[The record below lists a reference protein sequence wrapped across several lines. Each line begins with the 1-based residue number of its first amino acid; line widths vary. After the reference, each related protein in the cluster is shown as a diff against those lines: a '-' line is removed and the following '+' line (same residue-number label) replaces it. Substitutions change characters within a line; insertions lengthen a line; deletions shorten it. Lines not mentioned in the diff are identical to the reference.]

1 MRIKVKKKI
10 KWRWNIFSL
19 MCTIMMDRRVWKK
32 SVHILS
38 QKTSKKSNNFKLN
51 FMSCW
56 ASSFLSNACN
66 NPQTSQTEMDH
77 QWLYSLEL
85 TEWKM
90 EHTKQSLPIRIKWSK
105 WPRECLQH
113 LLSSG
118 KRRNVFIDHIE
129 WCKCARNT
137 SKWDY
142 IKATSAKNQFDAL
155 VFLEDGFKGDSM
167 HTRQH
172 VHLSQPI

>member
-1 MRIKVKKKI
+1 
-10 KWRWNIFSL
+10 
-19 MCTIMMDRRVWKK
+19 
-32 SVHILS
+32 
-38 QKTSKKSNNFKLN
+38 
-51 FMSCW
+51 MSCW

-155 VFLEDGFKGDSM
+155 VFLEDGFKGDSK

-172 VHLSQPI
+172 VHLSQPILSNFLLEKSLKRFFFFERINGSNVVFYSSSNENWFVW